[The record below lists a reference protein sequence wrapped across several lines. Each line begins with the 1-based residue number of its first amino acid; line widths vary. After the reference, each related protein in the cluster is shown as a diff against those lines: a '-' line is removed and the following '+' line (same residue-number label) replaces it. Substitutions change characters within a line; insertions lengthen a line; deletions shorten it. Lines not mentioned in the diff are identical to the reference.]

1 MNAFVLIGSTNSKKI
16 SRKGKRNLK
25 KTTNC
30 LVLIATVAF
39 LLLTHV
45 NLFASP
51 AVKKPVQKTVG
62 EKVDA
67 AGDSIDD
74 ASITA
79 QVKMLLLSHRSTS
92 ALNTTV
98 ETKEGVVTLGG
109 KARSAAEKDFAT
121 KLVSDVYGVKGIV
134 NTMTLP

>member
-1 MNAFVLIGSTNSKKI
+1 MNAYILIGSISIKKI
-16 SRKGKRNLK
+16 FRRGKRPMK

-30 LVLIATVAF
+30 LALIGIVVF
-39 LLLTHV
+39 LLFTHI
-45 NLFASP
+45 NLFASG
-51 AVKKPVQKTVG
+51 AVKNPVQKTVG

-67 AGDSIDD
+67 AGDPIDD

-98 ETKEGVVTLGG
+98 ETKEGVVMLGG